1 MVTLIHKRRD
11 NRAVRDVALRAT
23 EGCPPQDDRCR
34 MNKIQEWA
42 RATLRYERDPR
53 GGELIH
59 DPVDTLGRIGSTGVA
74 AGDCDDG
81 AVLVSTMLESL
92 GIRTRLTAV
101 SLRRDRRLHHV
112 AVEARDQAGRWW
124 YVDPFLSRAA
134 ALPTFT
140 RLMRVSV

>member
-42 RATLRYERDPR
+42 RATLR
-53 GGELIH
+53 
-59 DPVDTLGRIGSTGVA
+59 
-74 AGDCDDG
+74 
-81 AVLVSTMLESL
+81 
-92 GIRTRLTAV
+92 
-101 SLRRDRRLHHV
+101 
-112 AVEARDQAGRWW
+112 EARDQAGRWW